1 MDINTSSLAH
11 LAFGGSPAAAWPTA
25 SGANEAAR
33 DAATW
38 FQGDAS
44 GARIALPAGLPDTL
58 DVGTLAQRVLVHL
71 TA

>member
-11 LAFGGSPAAAWPTA
+11 LAFGGPLSADWPAA
-25 SGANEAAR
+25 SGTHETTQ
-33 DAATW
+33 DAAAW

-44 GARIALPAGLPDTL
+44 SARISLSAALPSTA